1 MQESPGMKSFL
12 DLAQARQ
19 SDRSY
24 EPGREIGHD
33 VLERILEAARL
44 APSACN
50 GQPWHFTVITEPVLL
65 NEVGKATASLGMN
78 KFVKDAS
85 ALVLITQ
92 ESTNITS
99 KLGCGI
105 KDKDFPMMDLGIAS
119 AYMTL
124 AAEDEGVGSCILGWF
139 DEKKIKELVG
149 IPSKKR
155 LMLIISLG
163 YAVKPKRK
171 KVRKEWGKVVSFE
184 KY

>member
-1 MQESPGMKSFL
+1 MKSFL
-12 DLAQARQ
+12 ELAAARQ
-19 SDRSY
+19 SDRVY
-24 EPGREIGHD
+24 EPGRVIGRE
-33 VLERILEAARL
+33 VLGRILEAGRL

-50 GQPWHFTVITEPVLL
+50 GQPWHFTVVTEPELL
-65 NEVGKATASLGMN
+65 AEVGKATSSLGMN

-85 ALVLITQ
+85 ALVLITL
-92 ESTNITS
+92 ESTNMTS
-99 KLGCGI
+99 RLGCGI

-119 AYMTL
+119 AYITL

-149 IPSKKR
+149 IPQKKR

-163 YAVKPKRK
+163 YNTKPKRRK
-171 KVRKEWGKVVSFE
+171 IRKEFGKVVSFE

>member
-1 MQESPGMKSFL
+1 MNSFL
-12 DLAQARQ
+12 ELAQARQ
-19 SDRSY
+19 SDRSFQP
-24 EPGREIGHD
+24 ERKIDRE
-33 VLERILEAARL
+33 VLERIIEAGRI

-50 GQPWHFTVITEPVLL
+50 GQPWHFTVVTSDELL
-65 NEVGKATASLGMN
+65 PQVARATSSLGMN

-85 ALVLITQ
+85 ALVLITH

-119 AYMTL
+119 AYITL
-124 AAEDEGVGSCILGWF
+124 AAEDEGIGSCILGWF
-139 DEKKIKELVG
+139 DEKKIKQLTG
-149 IPSKKR
+149 IPEKKR
-155 LMLIISLG
+155 LMLIVALG
-163 YAVKPKRK
+163 YAAKPKRK

>member
-1 MQESPGMKSFL
+1 MNSFL
-12 DLAQARQ
+12 ELAQARQ
-19 SDRSY
+19 SDRSFQP
-24 EPGREIGHD
+24 ERKIDRE
-33 VLERILEAARL
+33 VLERIIEAGRI

-50 GQPWHFTVITEPVLL
+50 GQPWHFTVVTDDELL
-65 NEVGKATASLGMN
+65 PQLARATSSLGMN

-85 ALVLITQ
+85 ALVLITH

-119 AYMTL
+119 AYITL
-124 AAEDEGVGSCILGWF
+124 AAEDEGIGSCILGWF
-139 DEKKIKELVG
+139 DEKKIKQLTG
-149 IPSKKR
+149 IPEKKR
-155 LMLIISLG
+155 LMLIVALG
-163 YAVKPKRK
+163 YAAKPKRK

>member
-1 MQESPGMKSFL
+1 MKSFL
-12 DLAQARQ
+12 ELAAARQ
-19 SDRSY
+19 SDRVY
-24 EPGREIGHD
+24 EPGRVIERE
-33 VLERILEAARL
+33 VLGRILEAGRL

-50 GQPWHFTVITEPVLL
+50 GQPWHFTVVTEPALL
-65 NEVGKATASLGMN
+65 AEVGMATSSLGMN

-85 ALVLITQ
+85 ALVLITL
-92 ESTNITS
+92 EPTNITS

-119 AYMTL
+119 AYITL

-149 IPSKKR
+149 IPQKKR

-163 YAVKPKRK
+163 YNTKPKRRK
-171 KVRKEWGKVVSFE
+171 IRKEFGKVVSFE

>member
-1 MQESPGMKSFL
+1 MKSFL

-19 SDRSY
+19 SDRAY
-24 EPGREIGHD
+24 EPGRVIERE
-33 VLERILEAARL
+33 VLERILEAGRL

-50 GQPWHFTVITEPVLL
+50 GQPWHFTVVTEPELL
-65 NEVGKATASLGMN
+65 LQVGKATSSLGMN

-92 ESTNITS
+92 EATNITS

-105 KDKDFPMMDLGIAS
+105 KDKDFPVMDLGIAS
-119 AYMTL
+119 AYISL
-124 AAEDEGVGSCILGWF
+124 AAEDEGIGSCILGWF
-139 DEKKIKELVG
+139 DEKRIKELVE
-149 IPSKKR
+149 IPQKRR

-163 YAVKPKRK
+163 YAAKPKRK
-171 KVRKEWGKVVSFE
+171 KVRKDFGKVVSFE

>member
-1 MQESPGMKSFL
+1 MKSFL
-12 DLAQARQ
+12 ELAAARQ
-19 SDRSY
+19 SDRVY
-24 EPGREIGHD
+24 EPGRMIERE
-33 VLERILEAARL
+33 VLGRILEAGRL

-50 GQPWHFTVITEPVLL
+50 GQPWHFTVVTEPALL
-65 NEVGKATASLGMN
+65 VKVGKATSSLGMN

-85 ALVLITQ
+85 ALVLITL
-92 ESTNITS
+92 EPTNITS

-105 KDKDFPMMDLGIAS
+105 KEKDFPMMDLGIAS
-119 AYMTL
+119 AYITL

-149 IPSKKR
+149 IPQKKR

-163 YAVKPKRK
+163 YNAKPKRRK
-171 KVRKEWGKVVSFE
+171 IRKEFDKVVSFE

>member
-1 MQESPGMKSFL
+1 MKSFL
-12 DLAQARQ
+12 ELAKARQ
-19 SDRSY
+19 SDRAY
-24 EPGREIGHD
+24 DPGRVIERE
-33 VLERILEAARL
+33 VLERILEAGRI

-50 GQPWHFTVITEPVLL
+50 GQPWHFTVVTEPSLL
-65 NEVGKATASLGMN
+65 VEVGKATSSLGMN

-105 KDKDFPMMDLGIAS
+105 KDKDFPVMDLGIAS
-119 AYMTL
+119 AYITL
-124 AAEDEGVGSCILGWF
+124 AAEDEGIGSCILGWF
-139 DEKKIKELVG
+139 DEKKIKELTG
-149 IPSKKR
+149 IPQKKR

-163 YAVKPKRK
+163 YAAKPKRN
-171 KVRKEWGKVVSFE
+171 KVRKEWDKVVSFE

>member
-1 MQESPGMKSFL
+1 MKSFL
-12 DLAQARQ
+12 ELAAARQ
-19 SDRSY
+19 SDRVY
-24 EPGREIGHD
+24 EPGRVIERE
-33 VLERILEAARL
+33 VLGRILEAGRL

-50 GQPWHFTVITEPVLL
+50 GQPWHFTVVTEPELL
-65 NEVGKATASLGMN
+65 AEVGKATSSLGMN

-85 ALVLITQ
+85 ALVLITL
-92 ESTNITS
+92 ESTNMTS
-99 KLGCGI
+99 RLGCGI

-119 AYMTL
+119 AYITL

-149 IPSKKR
+149 IPQKKR

-163 YAVKPKRK
+163 YNTKPKRRK
-171 KVRKEWGKVVSFE
+171 IRKEFDKVVSFE